1 MGFLLQLEDTNDF
14 LDIYNGGSDDS
25 EMVAKL
31 TGQMNNTTISIS
43 GRQMVLVFKTNHE
56 IIAKGFH
63 ALIMESKHYAHNK
76 LSGIRNCILHLSLLF
91 YFIDDHCQ
99 YWLNEA
105 DGTLTSPN
113 FGVNDLGYYHNYDH
127 DLNCTW
133 ILNAAQGYYITL
145 EIEFFVVNCNS
156 KIYICFYNFSNKVDQ
171 SSFGG
176 VTISQSMMDQISN
189 HHQYQNSMKD
199 LIIIKRVFPV
209 LDITCWFNL

>member
-1 MGFLLQLEDTNDF
+1 
-14 LDIYNGGSDDS
+14 
-25 EMVAKL
+25 
-31 TGQMNNTTISIS
+31 
-43 GRQMVLVFKTNHE
+43 MVLVFKTNHE

-63 ALIMESKHYAHNK
+63 ALIMESKHYAHK

-113 FGVNDLGYYHNYDH
+113 FGVNDLGYYQNYDH

-145 EIEFFVVNCNS
+145 EIEFFMVNHNG
-156 KIYICFYNFSNKVDQ
+156 KIYIYFYNFCNKVDQ
-171 SSFGG
+171 FSFGG

>member
-43 GRQMVLVFKTNHE
+43 GTQMVLVFKTNHE
-56 IIAKGFH
+56 VIAKGFH
-63 ALIMESKHYAHNK
+63 ALIMESKHYAHK

-113 FGVNDLGYYHNYDH
+113 HGKKVLEFYHLYDH
-127 DLNCTW
+127 NLNCTW
-133 ILNAAQGYYITL
+133 ILTANERFYVTL
-145 EIEFFVVNCNS
+145 EIDYFRVNNNDS
-156 KIYICFYNFSNKVDQ
+156 NDIYFYNFSNKVHH
-171 SSFGG
+171 SSLAA
-176 VTISQSMMDQISN
+176 VTFSQSMMDQISN
-189 HHQYQNSMKD
+189 HHQYQSWMMILILMKKVFQVQD
-199 LIIIKRVFPV
+199 LI
-209 LDITCWFNL
+209 CWFNL

>member
-43 GRQMVLVFKTNHE
+43 GTQMVLVFKTNHE

-63 ALIMESKHYAHNK
+63 ALIMESKHYALK

-145 EIEFFVVNCNS
+145 EIEYFTVNNNDTNRS
-156 KIYICFYNFSNKVDQ
+156 YFHNFSNKVYH
-171 SSFGG
+171 SSL
-176 VTISQSMMDQISN
+176 VWAMISQSMMDQIYN
-189 HHQYQNSMKD
+189 HHKYQN
-199 LIIIKRVFPV
+199 
-209 LDITCWFNL
+209 